1 MEGLLKSTK
10 IPVFEGKHE
19 KFAQWS
25 YTFLSVCA
33 ISGWKQVLLD
43 DNLAVP
49 AESENLDPVTDAA
62 LLLLRKANSAAYALL
77 TVVVKDVTGFQAIRN
92 GCTDDL
98 PSGSAREAWKNLI
111 RIYQPKSTTQKFEL
125 EQKFNQ
131 CQLLK
136 ETKNPDEWFTELEHI
151 RLLLKEDHSLN
162 YDNDKMIQHIIYNIK
177 AKGYET
183 LVSMLKRD
191 LGKKVKVDLEDLK
204 EEIRQVYG
212 TLKQEKTPETA
223 LAASG

>member
-1 MEGLLKSTK
+1 MEGLLKSKK

-19 KFAQWS
+19 KFAPRS
-25 YTFLSVCA
+25 YTFLSACA

-43 DNLAVP
+43 DNIAVP
-49 AESENLDPVTDAA
+49 AESENLNPVTDAE
-62 LLLLRKANSAAYALL
+62 LLLFSCICFTYCCCKRCDRVFRQSEMVALM
-77 TVVVKDVTGFQAIRN
+77 
-92 GCTDDL
+92 
-98 PSGSAREAWKNLI
+98 
-111 RIYQPKSTTQKFEL
+111 IYLVGQQDKSFEL

-136 ETKNPDEWFTELEHI
+136 EIKNPEEWFTELEHI

-183 LVSMLKRD
+183 LVFYVKKLK
-191 LGKKVKVDLEDLK
+191 
-204 EEIRQVYG
+204 
-212 TLKQEKTPETA
+212 
-223 LAASG
+223 